1 MVIGLVVLD
10 ALLNP
15 LPSEMAARAAL
26 SMPVSAGPPS
36 TDSPAVGGP
45 KRALDM
51 LVISMRNADGKM
63 PMEVRANICAL
74 VGHLG
79 HAGVVPDSRA
89 HDVHTMKETF
99 RDLLEFAKDE
109 SGHVGNAA
117 KKALDA
123 WD

>member
-1 MVIGLVVLD
+1 MIGLIVLD

-15 LPSEMAARAAL
+15 LPSELAGRAGL
-26 SMPVSAGPPS
+26 TMPASAGPPS

-45 KRALDM
+45 RRALDM
-51 LVISMRNADGKM
+51 LVMSMRNTDGKM

-74 VGHLG
+74 IGHLG
-79 HAGVVPDSRA
+79 HAGVVPDNRA
-89 HDVHTMKETF
+89 HDVHTLKESF

-117 KKALDA
+117 QKALDA
-123 WD
+123 WE